1 MVSFF
6 VLFIHILQM
15 SLIVTIDLFRFINN
29 YEVIANY
36 KNVGSAL

>member
-1 MVSFF
+1 MASFI

-15 SLIVTIDLFRFINN
+15 SLIITIDLFRFINN
-29 YEVIANY
+29 YEVTDNY